1 MTGVPRAGLNYSHN
15 SIDIP
20 YRMNTSQRQPSL
32 TLRCL
37 LVGLGTL
44 VPVPLIADQPT
55 GAQAAM
61 LGGLMLVTLVVVIA
75 AYVYFALALK
85 TIAEKTNTENPW
97 WAWIPI
103 VQIVLSLNIAKKP
116 VWWIVLM
123 FVPMVN
129 IVITVIVWMAI
140 AEARNKPSWWGIMML
155 VPVANLIVPGY
166 LAWSD

>member
-1 MTGVPRAGLNYSHN
+1 MIAAINRMA
-15 SIDIP
+15 IP
-20 YRMNTSQRQPSL
+20 YRMKISRQQPSL
-32 TLRCL
+32 ALRCL
-37 LVGLGTL
+37 LVSLGTL
-44 VPVPLIADQPT
+44 VPLPLLADQPS

-61 LGGLMLVTLVVVIA
+61 LGGFILVSLVVVIA

-103 VQIVLSLNIAKKP
+103 VQIVLSLNIARKP

-123 FVPMVN
+123 FVPLVN

-140 AEARNKPSWWGIMML
+140 AEARNKPTWWGIMML